1 MRILVLV
8 LILILVAPLNVA
20 QDDFPF
26 DLPLSEDTIYTAQ
39 ATDTLENL
47 AALFDVDLECL
58 LSTNEF
64 EPDYELQA
72 GDQLFI
78 SMDCPAYTGPQGV
91 MFPRTDVPGPI
102 DVQPETTEEAIASPT
117 PTLPT
122 ATPEPTATVLPTTT
136 PTAVPITPTMQP
148 QSAAG
153 DIQYILQ
160 YGDTLDVIAQ
170 EYDVAVA
177 AILQSNNIT
186 NPAGLQPGTTIVIP
200 GDAPAY
206 GMAVPEES
214 DLLSESGGG
223 GGETYVVQMN
233 DNLDLI
239 AQAFNVSVV
248 SLQRANGITN
258 VRRLRPGQ
266 VLLIPAD
273 APPYGSVPPL
283 DNVNTAIENPDG
295 VYYVVQV
302 NDTLDEISASY
313 NVDVDCVAAAN
324 EIANRGLIFPGQT
337 LLIPED
343 CPVYTGEAIPQ
354 AG

>member
-1 MRILVLV
+1 MRVLV
-8 LILILVAPLNVA
+8 LALILLLVMPLSVA

-72 GDQLFI
+72 GDQLYI

-91 MFPRTDVPGPI
+91 MFPRIDVPGPI
-102 DVQPETTEEAIASPT
+102 DVEPETTEEAITSPT
-117 PTLPT
+117 PTRTPLPT
-122 ATPEPTATVLPTTT
+122 ATPEPTATVPPTS
-136 PTAVPITPTMQP
+136 VPITPTMQR
-148 QSAAG
+148 AAG
-153 DIQYILQ
+153 DTQYVLQ

-170 EYDVAVA
+170 EYDVAIA
-177 AILQSNNIT
+177 AILQVNSIT
-186 NPAGLQPGTTIVIP
+186 NPAGLQPGTTIIIP

-206 GMAVPEES
+206 GMAVPEEP

-223 GGETYVVQMN
+223 GGETYVIQMN

-239 AQAFNVSVV
+239 AQAFNVSVI

-266 VLLIPAD
+266 VLVIPAE

-283 DNVNTAIENPDG
+283 DDVNTANG

-313 NVDVDCVAAAN
+313 NVAVDCVAAAN
-324 EIANRGLIFPGQT
+324 EIANWGLIFPGQT